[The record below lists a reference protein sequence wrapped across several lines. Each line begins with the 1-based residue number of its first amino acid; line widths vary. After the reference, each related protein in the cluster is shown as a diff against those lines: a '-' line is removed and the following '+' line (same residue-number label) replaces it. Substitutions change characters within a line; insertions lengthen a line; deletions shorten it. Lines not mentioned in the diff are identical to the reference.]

1 MEMVTLKAT
10 PRKKSGT
17 RDSRRLRREGL
28 IPAVVYGHGETP
40 EHVALAFHEVEVA
53 LAHGARTLTLDTS
66 GKKQTCL
73 IKEVQHDHLDLHPI
87 HVDLARVSADERV
100 RVKVGIELR
109 GTPKGISEGG
119 VLDLVMGEIEVE
131 CLVFEIPDVL
141 HPVVTHLGLGESLR
155 VKDLVLPPG
164 VKPLADPEDRVASVR
179 LLSVAPEAPPPAE
192 GEEAAVAEPE
202 RIGRVRKE
210 EEGEEEGE
218 KKA

>member
-1 MEMVTLKAT
+1 MEMVTIKAT
-10 PRKKSGT
+10 PRKKRGT
-17 RDSRRLRREGL
+17 RDARKLRTDGL

-40 EHVALAFHEVEVA
+40 EHVTLAFHEVELA
-53 LAHGARTLTLDTS
+53 LAHGARTLTLDAA

-73 IKEVQHDHLDLHPI
+73 IKEVQHDHLDIHPI

-119 VLDLVMGEIEVE
+119 VIDQVMGEIEVE

-164 VKPLADPEDRVASVR
+164 VTPLADPEDRVASVR
-179 LLSVAPEAPPPAE
+179 LLAIATEAAPAAE

-202 RIGRVRKE
+202 RIGRIRK